1 MKRVIVCADD
11 FGLTVEVNKAVE
23 AACRDG
29 VLTCASLMVGEQ
41 AVADAVAVA
50 KRLPALG
57 VGLHIV
63 LVDGT
68 PVLPPAQI
76 PDLVNSQ
83 GRFPTDQLSAGFRFF
98 FKPGV
103 RAQLAAEITAQ
114 FEAFKATGLTLD
126 HVNAHKHM
134 HLHPTVAKLI
144 IAIGKRYGMR
154 AMRVPAEPPYPVEQ
168 ADAVKSGLGAK
179 AMYWWSLVLRG
190 QIKRAGLACND
201 HLFGLAW
208 TGQLSETRLLGLIPH
223 LPPGISEIYSHPAAT
238 RDATLTTLM
247 PDYRH
252 ETEFTALIS
261 QRLAQLI
268 AKSGIE
274 LTTYAGLTA
283 AR

>member
-1 MKRVIVCADD
+1 VKRVIVCADD

-29 VLTCASLMVGEQ
+29 VLTCASLMVGED

-50 KRLPALG
+50 KRLPGLG
-57 VGLHIV
+57 VGLHVV
-63 LVDGT
+63 LVDGK
-68 PVLPPAQI
+68 PVLPPALI
-76 PDLVNSQ
+76 PDLVDAQ
-83 GRFPTDQLSAGFRFF
+83 GRFPTDQLSAGLRFF

-154 AMRVPAEPPYPVEQ
+154 AMRVPSEPPFPVTQAEPANY
-168 ADAVKSGLGAK
+168 GLGAK
-179 AMYWWSLVLRG
+179 AMYWWSRVLRG
-190 QIKRAGLACND
+190 QIRRAWLASND

-208 TGQLSETRLLGLIPH
+208 TGQLSEARLNKLIPH
-223 LPPGISEIYSHPAAT
+223 LPPGVSEIYSHPAT
-238 RDATLTTLM
+238 SRDLTLTQLM
-247 PDYRH
+247 PDYHH
-252 ETEFTALIS
+252 EAEFAALVS
-261 QRLAQLI
+261 QKLRQLI

-283 AR
+283 AQ